1 MSLAATKILVSE
13 AESLS
18 NATVLD
24 TVRSRRNAH

>member
-1 MSLAATKILVSE
+1 MSRATTEILVSE
-13 AESLS
+13 AESLA